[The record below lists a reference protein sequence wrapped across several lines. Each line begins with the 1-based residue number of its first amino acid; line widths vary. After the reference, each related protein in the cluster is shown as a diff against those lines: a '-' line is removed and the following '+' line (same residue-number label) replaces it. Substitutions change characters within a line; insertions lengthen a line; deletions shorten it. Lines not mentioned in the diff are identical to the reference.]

1 MDSLKKT
8 TRAITEF
15 LFPSPSKKKLQ
26 TIQKLKP
33 LQAYFNKAYK
43 DALLAHK
50 LGAQPADDSD
60 AKLHV
65 PISII
70 ARADKGTTHT
80 VVGVHQD
87 EMHFSASLLKA
98 AAMFAAF
105 KLLAEARALAKTPP
119 AGGFANQAA
128 FFAALKQKFNS
139 ADAVPDITS
148 AGPVVGLEPRYR
160 DILEVTG
167 FGGSSLTV
175 KFTPS
180 FYKSLTEDNALHKD
194 YRDIRRADG
203 LGDDAAGN
211 PIENARSRA
220 ALAKVSHMYRMIVF
234 SENFSAGECISRLGY
249 AYINVKLMDAK
260 FYDRTTKKGI
270 WVGGDFRGGPRI
282 EVDSVNDG
290 KVAIA
295 TTTRAMAQLFS
306 QIQLGLLI
314 DAESSAGMKELLV
327 EAQRFESSW
336 LTRGGS
342 RLFLVEGVK
351 IGVANLKP
359 NDPPR
364 GPDVY
369 SEGII
374 CTWDTTGAL
383 PDEKLPPDRGLSGEF
398 AVCWQNLR
406 KDSIPTEFD
415 GVAEVV
421 ENSIQDFLNQIAIP

>member
-8 TRAITEF
+8 TRAITQ
-15 LFPSPSKKKLQ
+15 LFSDSPSNKQLHNIKKLN
-26 TIQKLKP
+26 T

-43 DALLAHK
+43 DALLASK

-70 ARADKGTTHT
+70 AHAGQGAAHT
-80 VVGVHQD
+80 IFGVHHD

-119 AGGFANQAA
+119 SGGFNNQAA

-139 ADAVPDITS
+139 ADAVPEITS
-148 AGPVVGLEPRYR
+148 AGPSVGLEPRYP

-180 FYKSLTEDNALHKD
+180 FYKSITEDGALHKA
-194 YRDIRRADG
+194 YRDIRRDDNLGNDAD
-203 LGDDAAGN
+203 GN

-220 ALAKVSHMYRMIVF
+220 ALAKVSHMYRMIVW
-234 SENFSAGECISRLGY
+234 SENFSAGECIRRLGY
-249 AYINVKLMDAK
+249 AYINVKLMEAK
-260 FYDRTTKKGI
+260 LYDRNTQKGI
-270 WVGGDFRGGPRI
+270 WVGGDFRGGTRV

-290 KVAIA
+290 KVAVA
-295 TTTRAMAQLFS
+295 TTTREMAQLFS

-314 DAESSAGMKELLV
+314 DAESSAGMKELLA
-327 EAQRFESSW
+327 EAQRFEPSW
-336 LTRGGS
+336 LTRDGA

-359 NDPPR
+359 NAPVK
-364 GPDVY
+364 GPNVY

-374 CTWDTTGAL
+374 ANWDTTGAL
-383 PDEKLPPDRGLSGEF
+383 PDEKLPKDRNLSGIL

-406 KDSIPTEFD
+406 EEQIATKFD
-415 GVAEVV
+415 GVAEVI
-421 ENSIQDFLNQIAIP
+421 ENTVQDFLNQTKIP